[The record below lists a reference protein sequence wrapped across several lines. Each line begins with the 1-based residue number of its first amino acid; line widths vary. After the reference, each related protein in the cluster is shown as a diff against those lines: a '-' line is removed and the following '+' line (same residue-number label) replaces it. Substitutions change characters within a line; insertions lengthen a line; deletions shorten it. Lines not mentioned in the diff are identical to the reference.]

1 MKRYLCWMAVCSA
14 VLLFGLE
21 RSSGTQIRY
30 ARGQD
35 VSPTFDG
42 WEQNSDGTYTIH
54 FGYFNRNSEEELDV
68 SIGPENNIDGGDRG
82 QPTHFYTGK
91 RWWVFKVVV
100 PKDWPKDKRVVWTLT
115 TKGMTSLAKGW
126 LQPEWEVDK
135 GVISKNAPRDQF
147 LMVVNGETDFDNIP
161 PTITGSASA
170 KTAAVTDTVTL
181 TVTAND
187 DGRPKP
193 PAGSPGGRQG
203 VRIRWILYR
212 GPGRVRF
219 TPEIM
224 PNRIYG
230 SPATMET
237 KAAFSL
243 PGAYRLRAI
252 ASDGQLASTYDVDI
266 TVHGPGGL

>member
-1 MKRYLCWMAVCSA
+1 MKRYLCGIAVCSA
-14 VLLFGLE
+14 ILLFGLE
-21 RSSGTQIRY
+21 SASVGRQIKY

-42 WEQNSDGTYTIH
+42 WEHNSDGTYTLH
-54 FGYFNRNSEEELDV
+54 FGYFNRNSEEEVDV
-68 SIGPENNIDGGDRG
+68 PVGPENNIDGGDRG
-82 QPTHFYTGK
+82 QPAHFYTGK

-115 TKGMTSLAKGW
+115 TKGMTSQAKGW
-126 LQPEWEVDK
+126 LQQEWEVDK

-147 LMVVNGETDFDNIP
+147 LMVVNGETDFENIP
-161 PTITGSASA
+161 PTITGTASA
-170 KTAAVTDTVTL
+170 KTAAVTDTVAL
-181 TVTAND
+181 TATAAD

-193 PAGSPGGRQG
+193 PPAGTGGRQQG

-219 TPEIM
+219 NPEMM

-237 KAAFSL
+237 KATFSV

-252 ASDGQLASTYDVDI
+252 ASDGQLASAYDVDI
-266 TVHGPGGL
+266 TVNNK